1 MMAVEIPL
9 TDPPDYLEQAE
20 IDPPLSNRRKVKKRD
35 REAANALADRHL
47 FMLEA
52 MKLPLGR
59 GFFEWLLDQCGSL
72 RLPLNYP
79 KAGEPVDVNATMV
92 NIGMAAVGNRVIS
105 ELLAACP
112 EQYTEMLKERAER
125 AEQAK
130 NG

>member
-1 MMAVEIPL
+1 MIRDPAQDEVYYDFDAAEQEPPL
-9 TDPPDYLEQAE
+9 T
-20 IDPPLSNRRKVKKRD
+20 NKRKIKKKA
-35 REAANALADRHL
+35 REANTAEADRHL

-92 NIGMAAVGNRVIS
+92 NIGMAAVGNRVIAQ
-105 ELLAACP
+105 LLMACP

-125 AEQAK
+125 AEQTK

>member
-1 MMAVEIPL
+1 MTALEQPDYDIDVSEQEPPL
-9 TDPPDYLEQAE
+9 TNKQKIA
-20 IDPPLSNRRKVKKRD
+20 KTKRD
-35 REAANALADRHL
+35 AKKAEADRHL
-47 FMLEA
+47 VMFEV
-52 MKLPLGR
+52 MKQPIGR
-59 GFFEWLLDQCGSL
+59 AFFEWLLDQCGSL

-105 ELLAACP
+105 ELLTACP

>member
-1 MMAVEIPL
+1 MMLYPNTDYEI
-9 TDPPDYLEQAE
+9 EQAE
-20 IDPPLSNRRKVKKRD
+20 QEPPLTNKRRIKKVKQTAD
-35 REAANALADRHL
+35 RAEADRHL

-105 ELLAACP
+105 ELLTACP
-112 EQYTEMLKERAER
+112 EQYTEMLKERADR
-125 AEQAK
+125 AAETK

>member
-1 MMAVEIPL
+1 MMEVQNSDYEI
-9 TDPPDYLEQAE
+9 EQAE
-20 IDPPLSNRRKVKKRD
+20 QEPPLTNRQKIAKDKRD
-35 REAANALADRHL
+35 AKRALADRHL

-52 MKLPLGR
+52 MKIPLGR
-59 GFFEWLLDQCGSL
+59 KFFEWLLDQCGSL

-105 ELLAACP
+105 ELLTVCP

-130 NG
+130 SG

>member
-1 MMAVEIPL
+1 VTELQQDYEI
-9 TDPPDYLEQAE
+9 EQAE
-20 IDPPLSNRRKVKKRD
+20 TEPPLTNKQKIAKAKRD
-35 REAANALADRHL
+35 AKQATKDRHL
-47 FMLEA
+47 FMFEA
-52 MKLPLGR
+52 MKLELGR

-105 ELLAACP
+105 ELLVACP
-112 EQYTEMLKERAER
+112 DQYTEMLKERAER
-125 AEQAK
+125 SAEAK